1 MVKRKG
7 ENNIMKNNET
17 KQSKTSEK
25 TKSSFTFI
33 PKLTIILVIIL
44 MTMIAFWGIYVPV
57 QNRMEDKV
65 KSYDL
70 AMDLEGARVIQL
82 TPSKGTKTLV
92 KDQEGKDVEDASNLT
107 DEEIAEKG
115 YTKETVPLNEESAFS
130 AENYQATKKVM
141 EKRLTYLGVSSYT
154 INLDEPSGQITVEIP
169 ENDLTDD
176 IGNDLVTVGKFEIMD
191 KDTQEVLMDNSDIQ
205 EAKVMYGSSNTAT
218 SNGTSV
224 YLEISFTR
232 DGKKKFENVTSTYTN
247 TTTNTA
253 GTTENTTGEEQNA
266 TNETENTNST
276 ENNTT
281 ENTETA
287 KQIEMKI
294 DGQSIMTT
302 SFDQVVK
309 TGKMQLTVGAAS
321 TDQATIQK
329 YAQNAQ
335 NIAVTLNDGKLPIHY
350 DMNKNEYIQSDITT
364 DKIQLAGIV
373 VVAIVGIILVILM
386 IRFRKNGVLAAIS
399 TIGGISLF
407 LLLIRYANVTLSIE
421 GLFGIAIVI
430 GLNLALIYQLLKKIK
445 QDEQEKEEKTVVKT
459 ITETY
464 LSFFAI
470 ILPICIVAIAF
481 CFISWTA
488 MSSFGMVM
496 FWGILTLAIYHFLVT
511 GNLLKLNNK

>member
-1 MVKRKG
+1 MVERKE
-7 ENNIMKNNET
+7 ENKIMKNKET
-17 KQSKTSEK
+17 KQK
-25 TKSSFTFI
+25 TKTSFTFI
-33 PKLTIILVIIL
+33 PKLTIVLTIIL
-44 MTMIAFWGIYVPV
+44 MTMIAFWGIYVPM
-57 QNRMEDKV
+57 QNRMEDRV

-70 AMDLEGARVIQL
+70 AMDLEGARVIQF

-92 KDQEGKDVEDASNLT
+92 KDQEGKEVEDTSNLT
-107 DEEIAEKG
+107 DEQITEKG
-115 YTKETVPLNEESAFS
+115 YTKETVPLNEESVFS
-130 AENYQATKKVM
+130 AENYQLTKKVM
-141 EKRLTYLGVSSYT
+141 EDRLRYLGVSSYI
-154 INLDEPSGQITVEIP
+154 INLDEPSGQITVEVP
-169 ENDLTDD
+169 ENDATDD
-176 IGNDLVTVGKFEIMD
+176 IGNDLVTVGKFEIID
-191 KDTQEVLMDNSDIQ
+191 KDTQEVLMNNSDIQ

-218 SNGTSV
+218 TQGTSV

-232 DGKKKFENVTSTYTN
+232 DGKKKFENITSTYTN
-247 TTTNTA
+247 TTANTTN
-253 GTTENTTGEEQNA
+253 TTENTTGE
-266 TNETENTNST
+266 NETNQSENTNSA

-281 ENTETA
+281 ESSAAA
-287 KQIEMKI
+287 KQIQMKI

-309 TGKMQLTVGAAS
+309 TGKMQLTVGTAS

-329 YAQNAQ
+329 YAKNAQ

-364 DKIQLAGIV
+364 NKIQMAGIA
-373 VVAIVGIILVILM
+373 VAVLVGIILIYFM

-399 TIGGISLF
+399 TIGEISLF
-407 LLLIRYANVTLSIE
+407 LLLIRYANVTLSLE

-430 GLNLALIYQLLKKIK
+430 GLNLAFIYQLLKKIK
-445 QDEQEKEEKTVVKT
+445 QNEQEKEEKTIAKS

-511 GNLLKLNNK
+511 GNLLKLNTK

>member
-1 MVKRKG
+1 
-7 ENNIMKNNET
+7 MKNNET
-17 KQSKTSEK
+17 KQNKTSK
-25 TKSSFTFI
+25 KNKSSFTFI
-33 PKLTIILVIIL
+33 PKLTIVLVIIL
-44 MTMIAFWGIYVPV
+44 MTMIAFFGIYVPV

-70 AMDLEGARVIQL
+70 AMDLKGARVIQL
-82 TPSKGTKTLV
+82 TPSKGTKTTV
-92 KDQEGKDVEDASNLT
+92 KDQEGKEVEDGSNLT
-107 DEEIAEKG
+107 DEEITEKG
-115 YTKETVPLNEESAFS
+115 YTKETLPLNEESTFS
-130 AENYQATKKVM
+130 ADNYQSAKKIM
-141 EKRLTYLGVSSYT
+141 EKRLNYLGVSSYI
-154 INLDEPSGQITVEIP
+154 INLDEPSGQITVEVP

-176 IGNDLVTVGKFEIMD
+176 IGNDLVTVGKFEIVD

-247 TTTNTA
+247 TTTNTT
-253 GTTENTTGEEQNA
+253 GTTENTTGEEQNE
-266 TNETENTNST
+266 TNETENNNST
-276 ENNTT
+276 ENTTT

-287 KQIEMKI
+287 KQVEMKI

-309 TGKMQLTVGAAS
+309 TGKMQLTVGTAS

-364 DKIQLAGIV
+364 NQI
-373 VVAIVGIILVILM
+373 
-386 IRFRKNGVLAAIS
+386 VLAAIVVAVIVAIILIIFMVRFHKNGILAS
-399 TIGGISLF
+399 ISVIGAISLF
-407 LLLIRYANVTLSIE
+407 LLLIRYANVTLSLE

-430 GLNLALIYQLLKKIK
+430 GLNLVFIDQLLKKIRRN
-445 QDEQEKEEKTVVKT
+445 EQEKEEKVVSHA

-511 GNLLKLNNK
+511 GNLLKLSTK